1 MKYMFITLLAMLFC
15 FQAYPE
21 EKPQQA
27 DPLQEFKGKKVAS
40 ITGTVFDKLI
50 NSVIPDVTHLYFN
63 DYTSMV
69 EALRQEKVDAVG
81 VDLPVGKM
89 LENKCPDLIV
99 FPSLVLNDKLGF
111 ACRKGDK
118 LALEAENA
126 IEDMRRSGILIN
138 MEKRWFSGKDELMK
152 IPPELKKENELSI
165 RQGVIRFAH
174 DNVSMPMGY
183 TGTGGESLGFDVE
196 LALRIGGALN
206 CKVELIPMS
215 FGGLLAALK
224 SGKVDMVGGAMS
236 VTPERAKSVDFAGSY
251 YQSGIALL
259 VRREAVVASAAVQRK
274 KITLWDSF
282 KTSFERTFITED
294 RYKLILHGL
303 AVTIIISVLAA
314 VLGTLMGFGVCM
326 ARRAKTLWT
335 VIPAKAFIG
344 VLRGTPIV
352 VILMILYY
360 IVFASVNINPILIA
374 IVGFALN
381 FAAYVSEMMRSGIEA
396 VDKGQLEAASA
407 LGFSRFQTFRK
418 ITFPQAARYVIPVYK
433 GEFISMLKMT
443 SVVGYI
449 AIRDLTKMSDIIRS
463 RTYDAFFPLLTTA
476 AIYFI
481 LAYIMTAALGVVE
494 IKIDPKHRKRIVKG
508 VVTI

>member
-1 MKYMFITLLAMLFC
+1 MKYMFITLLAILFGVP
-15 FQAYPE
+15 AYAE

-27 DPLQEFKGKKVAS
+27 DPLQEFRGKKVAS

-69 EALRQEKVDAVG
+69 EALRQQKVDAVG

-89 LENKCPDLIV
+89 LENKCPDLRV

-118 LALEAENA
+118 LALEAANA
-126 IEDMRRSGILIN
+126 IEDMRRSGTLTN

-152 IPPELKKENELSI
+152 IPPELKKENELST

-259 VRREAVVASAAVQRK
+259 VRKEAIAAAAVSEK

-294 RYKLILHGL
+294 RYKLILRGL
-303 AVTIIISVLAA
+303 GVTIIISVLAA

-326 ARRAKTLWT
+326 ARRSKTLWA

-344 VLRGTPIV
+344 ALRGTPIV

-449 AIRDLTKMSDIIRS
+449 AIQDLTKMSDIIRS

-481 LAYIMTAALGVVE
+481 LAYIMTAALSLVE